1 MKHSVI
7 DWSVLRASIIVLVI
21 SLAFSSVLLI
31 GSFYFQ
37 KSMQAEFDQHQ
48 SRFLSISNRYL
59 AIDEEERLIREYY
72 PEFVD
77 LYNRGIFGR
86 ERRLDWIE
94 TLRASGEIIDI
105 PSLRY
110 EISSQSEYQQALP
123 VNLGRF
129 KLYSST
135 MRISM
140 DMLHEGDLLRLLDAL
155 NRMQSGIY
163 SVSDCSFSQRGPLNL
178 EDTRRGNIT
187 SSCNLHWFNIKM
199 PDGSDISTS

>member
-1 MKHSVI
+1 MKHNVI
-7 DWSVLRASIIVLVI
+7 DWSVLRTSIIVLVI
-21 SLAFSSVLLI
+21 SLAFSSVLLT

-37 KSMQAEFDQHQ
+37 KTMQAEYDRNQ

-59 AIDEEERLIREYY
+59 AVDEEERLIRNYY
-72 PEFVD
+72 PEFVE

-86 ERRLDWIE
+86 EHRLDWIE

-110 EISSQSEYQQALP
+110 EISSQTEYQQDLP
-123 VNLGRF
+123 VNMGRF
-129 KLYSST
+129 RLYSST

-140 DMLHEGDLLRLLDAL
+140 DMLHEGDLLRLLETL

-163 SVSDCSFSQRGPLNL
+163 SVSDCSFTQRGSIDV
-178 EDTRRGNIT
+178 EDSRRGNIT

-199 PDGSDISTS
+199 PDGSDISAS

>member
-1 MKHSVI
+1 MKHNVV
-7 DWSVLRASIIVLVI
+7 DWSVLRTSIIVLVI
-21 SLAFSSVLLI
+21 SLAFSAVLLT

-37 KSMQAEFDQHQ
+37 KTMQAEYDRNQ

-59 AIDEEERLIREYY
+59 AVDEEERLIRNYY
-72 PEFVD
+72 PEFVE
-77 LYNRGIFGR
+77 LHNRGIFGR
-86 ERRLDWIE
+86 EHRLDWIE

-110 EISSQSEYQQALP
+110 EISSQTEYQQDLP
-123 VNLGRF
+123 VNMGRF
-129 KLYSST
+129 RLYSST

-140 DMLHEGDLLRLLDAL
+140 DMLHEGDLLRLLETL

-163 SVSDCSFSQRGPLNL
+163 SVSDCSFTQRGSIDV
-178 EDTRRGNIT
+178 EDIRRGNIT

-199 PDGSDISTS
+199 PDGSDISAS